1 MIAERATGYAT
12 ACDFAKIF
20 SEDLNRLYLI
30 AFLLTRNHDMAE
42 QCILTA
48 LESCLKGTPV
58 FSSWGRQ
65 WSKRA
70 VIKQAI
76 EMVTPMETQPEKAA
90 DNASERESFS
100 ETEELVM
107 AIVGLAPFDRF
118 AFVISTL
125 EQYSDREAAALL
137 NCSGQEIKAARI
149 RAVQEIVVSVTHG
162 ASPAGAGT
170 MNDKLASVL
179 QWPIRPQEFNAGR
192 DFAHGEA

>member
-1 MIAERATGYAT
+1 MIAERATVYAT

-30 AFLLTRNHDMAE
+30 AFLLTGNHDMAE

-48 LESCLKGTPV
+48 LESCLKGAPV

-76 EMVTPMETQPEKAA
+76 EMVLPMQTQQGRDAEVG
-90 DNASERESFS
+90 ERRSFS
-100 ETEELVM
+100 EMERLVM
-107 AIVGLAPFDRF
+107 TISNLTPFDRF
-118 AFVISTL
+118 AFVISIL
-125 EQYSDREAAALL
+125 EQYSEREAAALL

-149 RAVQEIVVSVTHG
+149 RAVQEIVVKVTHG
-162 ASPAGAGT
+162 SPSSDAGT
-170 MNDKLASVL
+170 MNDRLASVL
-179 QWPIRPQEFNAGR
+179 QWPLRPQEFNAG
-192 DFAHGEA
+192 DYAHGEA